1 MSFPDYL
8 EASQQRVNA
17 ALGVLLPLVDS
28 EYAPQPTAEPSARLF
43 EAMRYSLLNGGKRVR
58 PVLVYASAEAV
69 GEANAEALDR
79 AACALECIHAYSLV
93 HDDLPAMDD
102 DDLRRGLPTCHRKF
116 DEASAILAGDAL
128 QAAAFELLAGVPLP
142 PATALRL
149 VRELAAASG
158 ARGMVGGQAIDLGAV
173 NRQLDLPAL
182 EAMHRLKTGAL
193 IRASARLGGLVAGAS
208 EAQLAALDRY
218 AEAIG
223 LAFQV
228 QDDILDVESDTA
240 TLGKQQG
247 ADAARNKPTYPAL
260 LGMAEA
266 KQLAAH
272 LTEQAIAALSPFG
285 GAAEPLRGLARFI
298 VQRQY

>member
-1 MSFPDYL
+1 MSFPVYL

-17 ALGVLLPLVDS
+17 ALSVLLPLVDS

-266 KQLAAH
+266 KLLAAH